1 MIHRRDEFRGAQATI
16 DKVHQ
21 LAKDGKI
28 NLFTQY
34 QMASVKGDKNLESI
48 DIKHDNNEI
57 KNLKTD
63 YVLGFFGLIMQLG
76 PIANWGLN
84 IDKKTIEV
92 DTEKFE
98 TNQKGIYAVGDI
110 CNYPGKLKLIL
121 SGFHEG
127 ALAARAC
134 FKLARPNEKYRFEF
148 TTSSKTIKERLGVK
162 KVIELYSANTPNG
175 KKISIMLE
183 EIGYEYKVINI
194 DLNKGDQFKP
204 EFKKISPFS
213 KIPVIIDQDNNKN
226 IFESGAILM
235 YLAEQSGKFYDTK
248 DRLEINQW
256 LMAQMGYVGPML
268 GQHHQ
273 FHHYNP
279 GKSQFGEERYFK
291 ISKRIYEE
299 LDERLSKSRF
309 LAGENYTIADI
320 GTFPWIAR
328 HEWHDIG
335 LKNYKNLTR
344 WYVEISERE
353 AVKKGFKFMN
363 KDEVPPKP

>member
-1 MIHRRDEFRGAQATI
+1 
-16 DKVHQ
+16 
-21 LAKDGKI
+21 
-28 NLFTQY
+28 
-34 QMASVKGDKNLESI
+34 
-48 DIKHDNNEI
+48 
-57 KNLKTD
+57 
-63 YVLGFFGLIMQLG
+63 
-76 PIANWGLN
+76 
-84 IDKKTIEV
+84 
-92 DTEKFE
+92 
-98 TNQKGIYAVGDI
+98 
-110 CNYPGKLKLIL
+110 
-121 SGFHEG
+121 
-127 ALAARAC
+127 
-134 FKLARPNEKYRFEF
+134 
-148 TTSSKTIKERLGVK
+148 
-162 KVIELYSANTPNG
+162 
-175 KKISIMLE
+175 MLE

-204 EFKKISPFS
+204 EFKKISPLS

-226 IFESGAILM
+226 IFESGAILI

-299 LDERLSKSRF
+299 LEERLSKSRF

-353 AVKKGFKFMN
+353 AVKKGFRFMN